1 MNVGIATAK
10 RLKVYGNIQKAL
22 EKVDLECSTYP
33 RSRLRLTGD
42 MLSDESSYWFYRADN
57 NYRSLTV

>member
-22 EKVDLECSTYP
+22 EKVDLQCSTYP
-33 RSRLRLTGD
+33 R
-42 MLSDESSYWFYRADN
+42 
-57 NYRSLTV
+57 